1 MTGDQRQTT
10 AARLDPI
17 TGFGDIG
24 ALETAAP
31 VAIASAQRAGH
42 PLSVVLLTLA
52 DADDADARDRSLSLA
67 LRASVR
73 ATDQL
78 FRIDASRIVL
88 LLPMTTRRG
97 VTTVMTRVGR
107 LCDRPFTWGVATSP
121 KDGTEIYALLVLA
134 RSRERADTFFA

>member
-1 MTGDQRQTT
+1 M
-10 AARLDPI
+10 
-17 TGFGDIG
+17 
-24 ALETAAP
+24 AAP
-31 VAIASAQRAGH
+31 VAIASAQRAGY

-52 DADDADARDRSLSLA
+52 DAEDADARDRSLSLA

-97 VTTVMTRVGR
+97 VTTVMTRAGR

-134 RSRERADTFFA
+134 RGRERADTFFA